1 MKHEPNGQAKSVCW
15 GRREGE
21 WDKGKEGI
29 YFSLETKVLSPC
41 EYGVQQFVSTNG
53 PTVFSLTYALTMG
66 S

>member
-41 EYGVQQFVSTNG
+41 EYGV
-53 PTVFSLTYALTMG
+53 
-66 S
+66 